1 MLRAFVRSAPSF
13 ARAARAHSTKA
24 ARFALLSPHALPIVR
39 RTAVSATVVGSQPLL
54 RQINFYSTEAALKD
68 EEPKETLIE
77 ETEVVTAINFMVEIQ
92 ARNSTM
98 SSKPK
103 QRSFCISSQTH
114 CILRRSELISN
125 AADALEKLRHMQL
138 IEQGFEATHPLE
150 IHISVDKEKRTF
162 IIQDFGIGM
171 TEEELNQNLG
181 TIAQSGSK
189 AFLENLEKEGGS
201 SMSKDKIIGQFGV
214 GFYSTVY
221 SRSARPGSK
230 GYCWTTDGLGSYT
243 LAEAEGVAVGTK
255 IVIELRE
262 DSANFASKFTIDSV
276 IKKYSNFVG
285 FPIHLNGTKVNT
297 VEPLWTQDKSAVTTD
312 QHREFYRFVANAWDD
327 PQFTLHYR
335 TDAPMSIRSILY
347 VPEHLLSNELL
358 GQRLEPGVSLYS
370 RKVLIQPKSKALLP
384 EWLRFVK
391 GVVDLEDLP
400 LNVSRELLQDNVLSK
415 LRNIMTARIIRW
427 FHNESHQNPDKF
439 NKFFL
444 DFGQFLKEGICIDA
458 QSKKDIAKLLRY
470 ETSATKEGELIGLKE
485 YVERKKEG
493 QERIYYLLTP
503 KRKFAEESPYLEAF
517 RKKDIEV
524 LYLYDTVDEFVVDHL
539 REHQRMQLV
548 SIDSNE
554 AATDPLLYDTEASDS
569 ASATALTDQQ
579 AKELADWIQQTLGPQ
594 VVKQVDISRRLVSYP
609 AIITD
614 RESPAMQRM
623 LAMMSGSARLEAP
636 PPMPNKLEINP
647 DHLVMRGLFTARN
660 DKPELAKMVVEQVYD
675 NALCAAGVLGDPRS
689 MISRLNTLLEISLG
703 QAVEQDKKIP
713 INEEKN

>member
-24 ARFALLSPHALPIVR
+24 ARFALFSPHALPIVR

-77 ETEVVTAINFMVEIQ
+77 ETEVVTGQEQHHEFKTETKKLLHIVANSLYSEKEIY
-92 ARNSTM
+92 
-98 SSKPK
+98 
-103 QRSFCISSQTH
+103 H
-114 CILRRSELISN
+114 SELISN

-150 IHISVDKEKRTF
+150 IHISVDKEKCTF

-214 GFYSTVY
+214 GFYSTFMVGDKIKVY

-524 LYLYDTVDEFVVDHL
+524 
-539 REHQRMQLV
+539 
-548 SIDSNE
+548 SS
-554 AATDPLLYDTEASDS
+554 
-569 ASATALTDQQ
+569 
-579 AKELADWIQQTLGPQ
+579 
-594 VVKQVDISRRLVSYP
+594 
-609 AIITD
+609 
-614 RESPAMQRM
+614 
-623 LAMMSGSARLEAP
+623 
-636 PPMPNKLEINP
+636 
-647 DHLVMRGLFTARN
+647 
-660 DKPELAKMVVEQVYD
+660 
-675 NALCAAGVLGDPRS
+675 
-689 MISRLNTLLEISLG
+689 
-703 QAVEQDKKIP
+703 
-713 INEEKN
+713 